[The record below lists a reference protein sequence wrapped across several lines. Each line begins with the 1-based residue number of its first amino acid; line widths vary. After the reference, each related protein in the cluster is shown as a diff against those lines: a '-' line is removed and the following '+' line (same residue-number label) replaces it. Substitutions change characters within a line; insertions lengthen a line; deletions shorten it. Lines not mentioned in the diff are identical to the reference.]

1 MHASVA
7 CALAP
12 ARRSRRWSLLAAFA
26 ALFVLLTTGSASA
39 AERTATTSSF
49 ASTFSAAQG
58 GDTILLASGDYGTF
72 SGGSKASMVTIKEQ
86 PGATAKMKISWSGA
100 KNITVE
106 GLDLGGG
113 YIDKSTNVVASR
125 QQGDGDLADRHAGEH
140 HQRGRSCSTA
150 TRTTGSASGSSE
162 YEGRARHPRVQQ
174 HARRWG

>member
-39 AERTATTSSF
+39 AERAATTSNF

-72 SGGSKASMVTIKEQ
+72 NGGSKASMVTIKEQ
-86 PGATAKMKISWSGA
+86 SGATAKMKINWSGA

-106 GLDLGGG
+106 GLDVGGG
-113 YIDKSTNVVASR
+113 FIDKSTNVMFRGNKVTSTCGSTPRRTSR
-125 QQGDGDLADRHAGEH
+125 TRT
-140 HQRGRSCSTA
+140 SCSTA
-150 TRTTGSASGSSE
+150 TRTTGSASGRAT
-162 YEGRARHPRVQQ
+162 YEGRLSIRGTTT
-174 HARRWG
+174 RRRSG